1 MTDLR
6 ERHTVSVVAESAWDA
21 RLAES
26 REELPFARRRWLT
39 LGLADAPDFRFVPT
53 AVGWGRAGEVL
64 LPLCVKG
71 RRAQIGCFGYGSVAV
86 SANWRGELPGFS
98 ELAETV
104 CREQGLTHL
113 STLLPPEG
121 ACPGLERQLGHW
133 PTGPGRNT
141 YLLDLTPGADAVWKA
156 ARGSSRTAVR
166 RAGTQGLV
174 ASAAV
179 PEQRADLVRLRH
191 QTLERNG
198 VRSAATA
205 ADLDFLADGD
215 HHTVTTVASDG
226 EGVQAASVFAV
237 GGAGAFHLLQLTSE
251 RGRQLNAGH
260 LAFWSALT
268 ALADRGIGTVDL
280 GAAAGDGQE
289 RFKAGWGAYAAVAR
303 VVEWPKGESR

>member
-6 ERHTVSVVAESAWDA
+6 EKHTVSVVAESAWDA
-21 RLAES
+21 RLAET
-26 REELPFARRRWLT
+26 REELPFARRRWLR

-53 AVGWGRAGEVL
+53 VVRWGRAGEVL

-86 SANWRGELPGFS
+86 SADWRGELPGFG
-98 ELAETV
+98 ELAEAV

-121 ACPGLERQLGHW
+121 ACPGVERQLGHW
-133 PTGPGRNT
+133 PTLPGRST
-141 YLLDLTPGADAVWKA
+141 YLLDLTQGADEVWKA

-166 RAGTQGLV
+166 RARKQGLV

-179 PEQRADLVRLRH
+179 PEQAAELVRLRH

-215 HHTVTTVASDG
+215 HAVTTVVADG
-226 EGVQAASVFAV
+226 EGIQAASVFAV
-237 GGAGAFHLLQLTSE
+237 GGAGAFHLLQLTSA
-251 RGRQLNAGH
+251 RGRTLNAGH

-268 ALADRGIGTVDL
+268 ALTDRGVGTVDL
-280 GAAAGDGQE
+280 GAAAGGGQE
-289 RFKAGWGAYAAVAR
+289 RFKAGWGAYAAAAR
-303 VVEWPKGESR
+303 VVEWPDGEAR